1 MKATFSLLLL
11 LICCG
16 CTAPIVKTLPSIKIT
31 PLTIELPEN
40 SSFRGLSK
48 LNNTIAIGGSP
59 NLIGIYENGQVK
71 LQSIKDT
78 LVSDFRAIGQTNEN
92 LFALRAGSPAKLYQ
106 INKQTLKH
114 QLVYVETDK
123 NVFYDALH
131 FFNPKDGIA
140 FGDELN
146 GCMSVITTNNG
157 GGSWQKLD
165 CEKFLPAPKG
175 AGAFAASNT
184 NISIIGNH
192 VWLAAGKVVYY
203 SPNKGKTW
211 QKQTIPIIQE
221 GETEGLYSIHFFDEL
236 NGIGVGGDFANPEAT
251 EKTII
256 KTTNGG
262 KTWTAISNELN
273 YRSCVQYVP
282 NSAAKQVMV
291 VGFNGISFSTNGGV
305 NWQQISDSNLYYS
318 FRFLNENEGLL
329 VGKNSI
335 ARFQLR

>member
-48 LNNTIAIGGSP
+48 LNNIIAIGGSP
-59 NLIGIYENGQVK
+59 NLIGIYENGQIK
-71 LQSIKDT
+71 LQSISDT
-78 LVSDFRAIGQTNEN
+78 LESDFRAIGQTNEN
-92 LFALRAGSPAKLYQ
+92 LFSLRAGSPAKLYQ

-131 FFNPKDGIA
+131 FFNNKDGIA

-175 AGAFAASNT
+175 AVEESIEGGSSAAVDSETPPAALVDEANSGDTATSKDEAAFVEAAS
-184 NISIIGNH
+184 
-192 VWLAAGKVVYY
+192 
-203 SPNKGKTW
+203 P
-211 QKQTIPIIQE
+211 P
-221 GETEGLYSIHFFDEL
+221 ETELQLANPTEVDGTSFNSGDNANAQDTPVTPDRRDEL
-236 NGIGVGGDFANPEAT
+236 PTAPDTVNEIESIQAASSTKTSIEEPVLTIESPIRPEPT
-251 EKTII
+251 
-256 KTTNGG
+256 
-262 KTWTAISNELN
+262 L
-273 YRSCVQYVP
+273 QP
-282 NSAAKQVMV
+282 PQ
-291 VGFNGISFSTNGGV
+291 
-305 NWQQISDSNLYYS
+305 
-318 FRFLNENEGLL
+318 
-329 VGKNSI
+329 
-335 ARFQLR
+335 